1 MRNHSAAGGW
11 LQRILARACDIEAG
25 ETRATLGSF
34 LLVFLLMGSYYILRP
49 VRDALASD
57 WTDAEVSWLWTI
69 TFFISTIA
77 VSLYGAAISKI
88 RFQRLVPSVYGL
100 FAASFILFYVG
111 EHILT
116 EHTLL
121 DKGFYLWVSLFSLFH
136 ISVFWSF
143 MADTFSKPQATRL
156 FGFIGAGASAGGIV
170 GPATASLLVGDLGTD
185 ALLLIASAM
194 VAITLPLVSWLQRL
208 KYTDLHNHNVALD
221 TANVAIGG
229 NPLAGFAEF
238 LRSGYLLAIGLFL
251 FLYTFISAFVYFEL
265 KNLLDVYDA
274 QTRTQI
280 WANMDL
286 AVNSL
291 TILVAVFATG
301 RIVKYLGMP
310 NTLAA
315 IPVLTGVGLL
325 MLAAAPLVGVVVA
338 LQIIR
343 RAGEYAVSRPARE
356 MLFTTVDRET
366 RFKAKPVIDIVIYR
380 GGDMLSA
387 WAFTGLTQVLGLGL
401 AAVAVVGAVVAAL
414 WACTGI
420 YLGRRFN
427 TMSPPDAAP
436 SAVADV
442 AATATQDAAKS

>member
-1 MRNHSAAGGW
+1 MNKNAAAGGL
-11 LQRILARACDIEAG
+11 LQRILARACDIQPQ
-25 ETRATLGSF
+25 ETRATLSSF

-77 VSLYGAAISKI
+77 VSLYGGAISRI

-100 FAASFILFYVG
+100 FAVSFVLFYIG
-111 EHILT
+111 ENTLT
-116 EHTLL
+116 ERTLL
-121 DKGFYLWVSLFSLFH
+121 DKAFYLWVSLFSLFH

-194 VAITLPLVSWLQRL
+194 VVLALPLVRWLQHL
-208 KYTDLHNHNVALD
+208 KVTDLHNEDVTLD
-221 TANVAIGG
+221 TANLAIGG
-229 NPLAGFAEF
+229 NPMAGFTEF
-238 LRSGYLLAIGLFL
+238 LQSRYLLGIGLFL
-251 FLYTFISAFVYFEL
+251 FLYTCISAFVYFEL
-265 KNLLDVYDA
+265 KNLLDVYDEE
-274 QTRTQI
+274 TRTQI

-286 AVNSL
+286 VVNTL
-291 TILVAVFATG
+291 TIFISVFATG
-301 RIVKYLGMP
+301 RIAKYMGMSF
-310 NTLAA
+310 TLASV
-315 IPVLTGVGLL
+315 PVIIGAGLL
-325 MLAAAPLVGVVVA
+325 FLAAAPMVSVVVGV
-338 LQIIR
+338 QIVR
-343 RAGEYAVSRPARE
+343 RAGNYAVSRPARE

-387 WAFTGLTQVLGLGL
+387 WAFTGLTTGLGLGL
-401 AAVAVVGAVVAAL
+401 AAVAVVGAGVAVV
-414 WACTGI
+414 WAMTGI
-420 YLGRRFN
+420 YLGRQFN
-427 TMSPPDAAP
+427 AMSPPDSTP
-436 SAVADV
+436 TVV
-442 AATATQDAAKS
+442 PEVE

>member
-1 MRNHSAAGGW
+1 MSNNSAAGGW
-11 LQRILARACDIEAG
+11 LQRLLARACEIQPE
-25 ETRATLGSF
+25 ETRTTLVSF

-77 VSLYGAAISKI
+77 VSLYGGAISKI
-88 RFQRLVPSVYGL
+88 RFQRLVPSVYSL
-100 FAASFILFYVG
+100 FAASFVLFYAG
-111 EHILT
+111 EHTLT

-156 FGFIGAGASAGGIV
+156 FGFIGAGASVGGIV
-170 GPATASLLVGDLGTD
+170 GPATASLLVGDVGTD

-194 VAITLPLVSWLQRL
+194 LVLALPLVSWIQRL
-208 KYTDLHNHNVALD
+208 KTSDLHNQDVALD
-221 TANVAIGG
+221 TANLAIGG

-238 LRSGYLLAIGLFL
+238 LQSRYLLGIGLFL

-265 KNLLDVYDA
+265 KNLLDIYDSE
-274 QTRTQI
+274 TRTRI

-291 TILVAVFATG
+291 TILVSVFATG
-301 RIVKYLGMP
+301 RMAKYLGISF
-310 NTLAA
+310 TLASV
-315 IPVLTGVGLL
+315 PVLIGAGLL
-325 MLAAAPLVGVVVA
+325 FLAAAPMVSVVVGI
-338 LQIIR
+338 QIIR
-343 RAGEYAVSRPARE
+343 RAGNYAISRPARE
-356 MLFTTVDRET
+356 MLFTAVDRET

-387 WAFTGLTQVLGLGL
+387 WAFTALTQVLGLGL
-401 AAVAVVGAVVAAL
+401 AAVALVGAFVAGL
-414 WACTGI
+414 WALTGV
-420 YLGRRFN
+420 YLGRKFKEMN
-427 TMSPPDAAP
+427 PPDV
-436 SAVADV
+436 STAD
-442 AATATQDAAKS
+442 TAQLNS